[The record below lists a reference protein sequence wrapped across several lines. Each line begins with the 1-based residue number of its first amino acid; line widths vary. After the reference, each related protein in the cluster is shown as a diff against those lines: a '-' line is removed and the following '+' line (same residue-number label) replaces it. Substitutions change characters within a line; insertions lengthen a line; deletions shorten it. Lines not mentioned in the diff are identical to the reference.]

1 MSERIEAKDLI
12 SPDVEK
18 ALSDLNKRL
27 EDVVKTIVKV
37 QQTAKGL
44 DTQMKANVKSNNDAA
59 KATKSVKDNIDVL
72 AKSEAEIAKLQKQ
85 TSDVIAKARAER
97 SQENKTLVSARVART
112 EQNKQVKESIE
123 LSKTEAGSIARLTI
137 ENKRLIR
144 ERNAVNASTDAGQA
158 KIKALNAQINANNKT
173 INENKSLLE
182 QQKNNVGNY
191 GSALDRLKFGF
202 GVVTAAAGAAFG
214 AIKIGQKILE
224 STKTTN
230 DQLTASITGASSA
243 FNVFMKSIA
252 TGNIT
257 NLIDRMKEA
266 ARAGRDY
273 AYSMAE
279 LGDLMRSYKVREAD
293 ARAEIENSRNDMK
306 DSNIVIGERIAIG
319 EKLIEQ
325 EGGLLDLR
333 KNILSRIS
341 DAEIKALA
349 AQIGL
354 REDQVASMIKEYA
367 VTEELRS
374 QASKYLDD
382 RNKINK
388 SIKDTNSL
396 LEADTK
402 AVIERGSSFQR
413 YVDQDRKKLDELIDK
428 YSELQRSTDENVRL
442 YAAALERYNTATDEQ
457 LDVIANSLI
466 EASSAEREYAQRVRE
481 IHEQL
486 RTLRKQA
493 ADEEK
498 ARGEE
503 ARKALE
509 ERLKAENDSKKHYL
523 EQERQNRLDAQQWEL
538 DSYAYLAEEKAIL
551 LTKQYIDSQRLN
563 EQERMSE
570 EQLADELLQISIQ
583 AIKDEI
589 AYREN
594 AGIDTLNERK
604 QLTALLMEEHRRE
617 KDSFIAA
624 KNEEIAKEKEK
635 AAVQDEIRQRQ
646 FDLGFRALDLWGSIY
661 DADSQ
666 RLEEKRQ
673 QDLANTN
680 DNVKAKERIEAEYQR
695 KQAALRRK
703 QAIVDKVSALFG
715 IALNTAMGVANASS
729 KVVTLPLVP
738 YIIAQGAIQAAIV
751 ASKPIPKFAKG
762 VRNFE
767 GGIAEVGERG
777 SELLR
782 YPDGSMALTPNRSTT
797 TFLPKGTDV
806 FTATETKKI
815 VNENYNSDISM
826 LVDEQ
831 RKTRALLASK
841 KDSSLKIT
849 GRGWM
854 YSTSRANTTINHIDK
869 YFRC

>member
-18 ALSDLNKRL
+18 ALADLNKKL

-97 SQENKTLVSARVART
+97 SQENKTLVSARIART
-112 EQNKQVKESIE
+112 EQNKKVKESIE
-123 LSKTEAGSIARLTI
+123 LAKTEAGSIARLTI

-144 ERNAVNASTDAGQA
+144 ERNAVNASTEAGQA

-230 DQLTASITGASSA
+230 DQLTASIKGVEGA
-243 FNVFMKSIA
+243 FGVLIKSVA
-252 TGNIT
+252 TLNFD
-257 NLIDRMKEA
+257 NLINRMAGA
-266 ARAGRDY
+266 AKAGRDY
-273 AYSMAE
+273 AYAMAE
-279 LGDLMRSYKVREAD
+279 LGDMLRSYKLIEAD
-293 ARAEIENSRNDMK
+293 TRAEIENSRNAMK
-306 DSNIVIGERIAIG
+306 DTNIPIQERIAIG
-319 EKLIEQ
+319 EKLIDQ
-325 EGGLLDLR
+325 EGRLLKMR
-333 KNILSRIS
+333 KEILGKIS
-341 DAEIKALA
+341 GEEAKNLG

-354 REDQVASMIKEYA
+354 EKEQVEQMLKTYA
-367 VTEELRS
+367 ITEELRI

-382 RNKINK
+382 RNKIKK
-388 SIKDTNSL
+388 SINDINSL

-413 YVDQDRKKLDELIDK
+413 YVDQDRRKLDELMGK
-428 YSELQRSTDENVRL
+428 YTELQRSTDENVKL

-457 LDVIANSLI
+457 LDTVADALI
-466 EASSAEREYAQRVRE
+466 DAELAEQEYATKVRE
-481 IHEQL
+481 IQEQL
-486 RTLRKQA
+486 RTLRNLSAQ
-493 ADEEK
+493 EEK

-509 ERLKAENDSKKHYL
+509 ERLKAENDLKKHYL

-551 LTKQYIDSQRLN
+551 LTKQYLDSQRLN

-635 AAVQDEIRQRQ
+635 AAIQDEIRQRQ
-646 FDLGFRALDLWGSIY
+646 FDLGFQALDLWGSIY
-661 DADSQ
+661 DADLQ
-666 RLEEKRQ
+666 RLDEKRQ

-680 DNVKAKERIEAEYQR
+680 DNVKAKERIEAEYQK

-703 QAIVDKVSALFG
+703 QAIVDKVSALFN

-777 SELLR
+777 AELLR

-815 VNENYNSDISM
+815 VNENYNSDISL

-841 KDSSLKIT
+841 KDSSLRIT

>member
-1 MSERIEAKDLI
+1 MSGRIEAKDLI

-18 ALSDLNKRL
+18 ALADLNKKL

-97 SQENKTLVSARVART
+97 SQENQTLVSARIART
-112 EQNKQVKESIE
+112 EQNKKVKESIE
-123 LSKTEAGSIARLTI
+123 LAKTEAGSIARLTI
-137 ENKRLIR
+137 ENKRLTR
-144 ERNAVNASTDAGQA
+144 ERNAVNASTEAGQA

-230 DQLTASITGASSA
+230 DQLTASIKGVEGA
-243 FNVFMKSIA
+243 FGVLIKSVA
-252 TGNIT
+252 TLNFD
-257 NLIDRMKEA
+257 NLINRMAGA
-266 ARAGRDY
+266 AKAGRDY
-273 AYSMAE
+273 AYAMAE
-279 LGDLMRSYKVREAD
+279 LGDMLRSYKLIEAD
-293 ARAEIENSRNDMK
+293 TRAEIENSRNAMK
-306 DSNIVIGERIAIG
+306 DTNIPIQERIAIG
-319 EKLIEQ
+319 EKLIDQ
-325 EGGLLDLR
+325 EGRLLKMR
-333 KNILSRIS
+333 KEILGKIS
-341 DAEIKALA
+341 GEEAKNLG

-354 REDQVASMIKEYA
+354 EKEQVEQMLRTYAITEDLRKQANEYIAAERAKQEAIDDLNRSTALSVAGAPA
-367 VTEELRS
+367 VSR
-374 QASKYLDD
+374 ASIIASSSSSTAI
-382 RNKINK
+382 NKIKNEFEQHAATVNNDVK
-388 SIKDTNSL
+388 
-396 LEADTK
+396 
-402 AVIERGSSFQR
+402 
-413 YVDQDRKKLDELIDK
+413 
-428 YSELQRSTDENVRL
+428 L
-442 YAAALERYNTATDEQ
+442 YAAALESYNTATDEQ
-457 LDVIANSLI
+457 LDKVSTALI
-466 EASSAEREYAQRVRE
+466 EATAAEQEYATKVRE
-481 IHEQL
+481 IQEQL
-486 RTLRKQA
+486 RTLRNLSVQ
-493 ADEEK
+493 EEK

-551 LTKQYIDSQRLN
+551 VTKQYIDSQRLN

-589 AYREN
+589 SYREN
-594 AGIDTLNERK
+594 AGLDTLNERK

-617 KDSFIAA
+617 KDSFIVA

-646 FDLGFRALDLWGSIY
+646 FDLGFQALDLWGSIY

-680 DNVKAKERIEAEYQR
+680 DNVKAKERIEADYQR

-715 IALNTAMGVANASS
+715 IALNTAMGVTNASS

-738 YIIAQGAIQAAIV
+738 YIIAQGVIQAAIV

-777 SELLR
+777 AELLR

-815 VNENYNSDISM
+815 VNENYNSDISS

-841 KDSSLKIT
+841 RDSSLRIT